1 MKVVIAGAGIG
12 GLVTALSL
20 HRCGFTDVT
29 CLEATPEI
37 RPLGVGINLLPHAV
51 RELTELGLLD
61 ELDGMA
67 IRTADLTYVNEF
79 GQTIWNEPRGIDAG
93 YYWPQFSIHR
103 GDFQMMLARVVRE
116 RLGDRAIVTDARVT
130 AIESHGSGHRVIT
143 STGSHTADVVIAAD
157 GIHSAV
163 RALWHPT
170 EGPPIWNGAVLWRG
184 TSRVAPFLSGRSMFM
199 AGHRQTKFVAY
210 PLKPVDSD
218 GLQLVNWI
226 AENVDPAMQDLQT
239 NWNRSVPVE
248 RFLPL
253 FETWKF
259 DWFDVPEVINAAE
272 TVLEYPMSDRDPLD
286 SWVRERVVLL
296 GDAAHPTFPIGSNGS
311 SQAIIDAR
319 VLSFALATKP
329 VDEAL
334 EWYQSERLPK
344 TRAIQLANRQMGPEI
359 VMQIVHERAPQ
370 GFEEIDDVI
379 SMDERTQ
386 IAARYKSVA
395 GFDPAILNAR
405 TTWDATYSSEM
416 ADK

>member
-12 GLVTALSL
+12 GLATALSL
-20 HRCGFTDVT
+20 HRCGIRDVT
-29 CLEATPEI
+29 CLEATPKI

-67 IRTADLTYVNEF
+67 VRTADLTYVNEF
-79 GQTIWNEPRGIDAG
+79 GQTIWSEPRGIDAG
-93 YYWPQFSIHR
+93 YHWPQFSIHR
-103 GDFQMMLARVVRE
+103 GEFQTMLARVVRE
-116 RLGDRAIVTDARVT
+116 RLGDSAIVTDARVT
-130 AIESHGSGHRVIT
+130 AIESHGPGHRVIT
-143 STGSHTADVVIAAD
+143 STGSYTADVVIAAD

-184 TSRVAPFLSGRSMFM
+184 TSRIAPFLSGRSMFM

-226 AENVDPAMQDLQT
+226 AENIDPAMDDLQT

-253 FETWKF
+253 FESWKF
-259 DWFDVPEVINAAE
+259 DWFDVPDVISAAE
-272 TVLEYPMSDRDPLD
+272 TVLEYPMSDRDPLN

-334 EWYQSERLPK
+334 AWYESERLPK
-344 TRAIQLANRQMGPEI
+344 TRAIQLANREMGPEI

-379 SMDERTQ
+379 SIDERTQ

-405 TTWDATYSSEM
+405 TTWDATYSSDVV
-416 ADK
+416 DK